1 MRRDLKVYL
10 WDLQKALAEIEIFI
24 ADKTFHD
31 YQAERML
38 QRAVE
43 RDFILIGEILSRI
56 LHHFPD
62 TKGRIDQAREIT
74 GFRNILV
81 HEYDRIKDDVVWK
94 IITTSVPRLKIQ
106 VDAWLLELDAKSRP

>member
-10 WDLQKALAEIEIFI
+10 WDLRQALAEIETFI
-24 ADKTFHD
+24 ADKTFDD
-31 YQAERML
+31 YQTERML

-56 LHHFPD
+56 LHHFPE
-62 TKGRIDQAREIT
+62 TKGRIDSAREIT

-94 IITTSVPRLKIQ
+94 IITTSVPNLKIQ
-106 VDAWLLELDAKSRP
+106 VDAWLLKLDTTPQP

>member
-10 WDLQKALAEIEIFI
+10 WDLQKTLAEIETFI
-24 ADKTFHD
+24 ADKTFDD
-31 YQAERML
+31 YQTERML

-56 LHHFPD
+56 LHHFPE
-62 TKGRIDQAREIT
+62 TKGRIEHAREIT

-81 HEYDRIKDDVVWK
+81 DEYDRIKDDVVWK
-94 IITTSVPRLKIQ
+94 IITTSVPSLKIQ
-106 VDAWLLELDAKSRP
+106 VDARLLELDPKPQP

>member
-1 MRRDLKVYL
+1 MLRDLKVYL
-10 WDLQKALAEIEIFI
+10 WDLQNALAEIETFT
-24 ADKTFHD
+24 AGKTFQD
-31 YQAERML
+31 YRTERML

-56 LHHFPD
+56 LHHFPE
-62 TKGRIDQAREIT
+62 TKGRIDHAREIS

-94 IITTSVPRLKIQ
+94 IITTSVPSLKIQ
-106 VDAWLLELDAKSRP
+106 VDAWLLELDTKPQP